1 MTFIK
6 WLFDTHNMLLYEYED
21 LPKDKQK
28 EIQTEYEKY
37 ISSVQLKGSIRP
49 CGGTTGL

>member
-21 LPKDKQK
+21 LPKDKQIK
-28 EIQTEYEKY
+28 LKIEYEKY
-37 ISSVQLKGSIRP
+37 ISGS
-49 CGGTTGL
+49 

>member
-6 WLFDTHNMLLYEYED
+6 WLFDKHNMLLYEYED

-28 EIQTEYEKY
+28 EIRTEYENY
-37 ISSVQLKGSIRP
+37 I
-49 CGGTTGL
+49 CGGGIGNTCADTVH